1 MDSHVTQPS
10 LSELSDWLRE
20 NRIDEVECLV
30 ADISGIARGKIV
42 PTQRFIGG
50 LSDRGLRI
58 PEAIFLQTVTGD
70 FVASVSG
77 VVWESNRDIFMQP
90 DPSSIRMVPWYPE
103 PVAQVICDVNFLDG
117 KPVPFAPRAVLRNV
131 LEQYA
136 KRNLKPIV
144 APELEFYLIKKNLD
158 PDYPLEPAA
167 GLSGRQET
175 GRQAYG
181 IEAANEF
188 DPVIEDIYDYCESSG
203 IDVETMA
210 HEAGAA
216 QMEINFNHGD
226 PMDLADQVFLFKRTV
241 RQAALK
247 HDMYATFMARPH
259 QYQPGSSMHIHQ
271 SVLDTRTGKNIFA
284 TEKGK
289 HSKKLHHYIGGLQ
302 KYVNAAM
309 PLFAPN
315 VNSYRR
321 ITPYSDA
328 PINTHWGIDNRTV
341 GLRVPDSAPNAY
353 RVENRVAGADA
364 NPYLAFAGSLAC
376 GLLGLKDKLE
386 PTKPIDGDAYR
397 LAFNLPRHLE
407 DSLSKLNYAR
417 PLKLMLGEQFVKLLA
432 EVKTYESDLYQRVIS
447 SWERENLLLNV

>member
-1 MDSHVTQPS
+1 MSD
-10 LSELSDWLRE
+10 LSDWLRD

-30 ADISGIARGKIV
+30 ADLSGIARGKIV
-42 PTQRFIGG
+42 PTPRFVGG
-50 LSDRGLRI
+50 LLERGLRI

-70 FVASVSG
+70 FMPKLSEIVA
-77 VVWESNRDIFMQP
+77 ESNRDIYMDP
-90 DPSSIRMVPWYPE
+90 DASTIRFVPWYDE
-103 PVAQVICDVNFLDG
+103 PVAQVICDVRFLDG
-117 KPVPFAPRAVLRNV
+117 STVDFAPRQLLRHV
-131 LEQYA
+131 VDQYA
-136 KRNLKPIV
+136 ARGMKPIV

-158 PDYPLEPAA
+158 PDYPLEPAS
-167 GLSGRQET
+167 GLSGRQES

-188 DPVIEDIYDYCESSG
+188 DPVIEDIYDLCEASG
-203 IDVETMA
+203 IHVETMA

-271 SVLDTRTGKNIFA
+271 SIVNAETGKNIFS
-284 TEKGK
+284 TEKGR
-289 HSKKLHHYIGGLQ
+289 HSKKLLHYIGGLQ
-302 KYVNAAM
+302 RYTPAAM

-328 PINTHWGIDNRTV
+328 PINTHWGFDNRTA
-341 GLRVPDSAPNAY
+341 GLRVPDSKPQAY

-364 NPYLAFAGSLAC
+364 NPYLAMAGTLAC
-376 GLLGLKDKLE
+376 GLLGLKEKLDPGRPVE
-386 PTKPIDGDAYR
+386 GDAYR
-397 LAFNLPRHLE
+397 FAFTLPRHLE
-407 DSLSKLNYAR
+407 DSLSKLNHSR
-417 PLKLMLGEQFVKLLA
+417 PLKNILGTRFVKLLT
-432 EVKTYESDLYQRVIS
+432 EVKNYESDLYQQVIS

>member
-1 MDSHVTQPS
+1 MSD
-10 LSELSDWLRE
+10 LSNWLQE

-30 ADISGIARGKIV
+30 SDLSGIARGKIV
-42 PTQRFIGG
+42 PTPRFVGG
-50 LSDRGLRI
+50 LLERGLRI

-70 FVASVSG
+70 FMQGTSE
-77 VVWESNRDIFMQP
+77 VVLESNRDIYMQP
-90 DPSSIRMVPWYPE
+90 DPDTIRFVPWYSE
-103 PVAQVICDVNFLDG
+103 PVAQVICDVMFLDG
-117 KPVPFAPRAVLRNV
+117 KTVDFAPRQLLRHVVN
-131 LEQYA
+131 QYA
-136 KRNLKPIV
+136 ERGLKPIV
-144 APELEFYLIKKNLD
+144 APELEFYFIKKNLD

-167 GLSGRQET
+167 GLSGRQES

-188 DPVIEDIYDYCESSG
+188 DPVIEDIYDFCEGSG
-203 IDVETMA
+203 IAVETMA

-259 QYQPGSSMHIHQ
+259 QFQPGSSMHIHQ
-271 SVLDTRTGKNIFA
+271 SIINAETGKNIFA
-284 TEKGK
+284 TEKGR
-289 HSKKLHHYIGGLQ
+289 HSKRLLHYIGGLQ
-302 KYVNAAM
+302 KYIPAAM

-328 PINTHWGIDNRTV
+328 PINTHWGFDNRTA
-341 GLRVPDSAPNAY
+341 GLRVPDSRPQAY

-364 NPYLAFAGSLAC
+364 NPYLAIAGTLAC
-376 GLLGLKDKLE
+376 GLIGLKEK
-386 PTKPIDGDAYR
+386 IDPGRAVEGDAYR
-397 LAFNLPRHLE
+397 FAFTLPRHLE
-407 DSLSKLNYAR
+407 DSLSKLNYSR
-417 PLKLMLGEQFVKLLA
+417 PLKNILGDRFVKLLT
-432 EVKTYESDLYQRVIS
+432 EVKNYESDLYQQVIS